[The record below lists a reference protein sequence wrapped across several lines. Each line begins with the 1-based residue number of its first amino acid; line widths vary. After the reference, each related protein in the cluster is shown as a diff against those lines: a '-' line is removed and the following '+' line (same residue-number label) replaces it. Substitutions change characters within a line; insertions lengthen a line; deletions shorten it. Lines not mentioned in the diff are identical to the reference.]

1 MTMSISL
8 SQLLYSFLKKLT
20 KSDLLTYIVKLMK
33 GHHQQPIFRFRTYS
47 PLALKEL
54 QYGEIFFASKDEL
67 NDPYDTKSSALFKGD
82 SAVYKRLIQFILT
95 DKHLGFT
102 FLKEKVDNINT
113 KLIADYLAEEDLLY
127 DDLIRRI
134 SSPEFEDIVVKAFC
148 VEESIVLSLAFIKRL
163 KYFVH
168 KNVGG
173 HCYIASF
180 SRKNN
185 DPVMWSHYAQ
195 NHKGFCLCFSFED
208 DKILGKYSSSFH
220 QTEYQIKNVSYKNAN
235 NITNGFYCFPG
246 AIYGHPVHEDYRK
259 KHWED
264 KEAALL
270 TKFSSWQYEDGVRI
284 VHDDWLTDNAS
295 ENGVIKKP
303 AWERVFYY
311 EQTQLTGVIFG
322 SRMESSQRNEIRS
335 LVMGL
340 RHNLIGPIGY
350 LPIFIFYESSESAM
364 KYEMNIKQLDGLD
377 AFNHLFD
384 IELLEVKQAEY
395 NKLKAR

>member
-1 MTMSISL
+1 MTMAISL

-33 GHHQQPIFRFRTYS
+33 GHHQQPLFRFRTYS

-54 QYGEIFFASKDEL
+54 QYGEIFFASKDDL

-82 SAVYKRLIQFILT
+82 STVYKRLIEFILT
-95 DKHLGFT
+95 DQHSGFT
-102 FLKEKVDNINT
+102 FLRGKVDNIHT
-113 KLIADYLAEEDLLY
+113 KVIADYLAKEDLLY

-134 SSPEFEDIVVKAFC
+134 SSPEFEQIVVEAFR
-148 VEESIVLSLAFIKRL
+148 VEESIGLSLAFIKHL
-163 KYFVH
+163 KHFIH
-168 KNVGG
+168 KYAGG

-195 NHKGFCLCFSFED
+195 NHKGFCLCFSFDD
-208 DKILGKYSSSFH
+208 DKILGKHPSSFL
-220 QTEYQIKNVSYKNAN
+220 QEEYKIENVSYRDAN

-246 AIYGHPVHEDYRK
+246 AIYGDPVHEDDRK

-264 KEAALL
+264 KKAALL
-270 TKFSSWQYEDGVRI
+270 TKFSSWQYEDEVRI
-284 VHDDWLTDNAS
+284 VHDDWLTNNAN
-295 ENGVIKKP
+295 ENGVIKKT
-303 AWERVFYY
+303 AWERIFYY
-311 EQTQLTGVIFG
+311 DQTQLTGVIFG
-322 SRMESSQRNEIRS
+322 SRMESSQRSEIRS

-340 RHNLIGPIGY
+340 RHNLIMSIGY
-350 LPIFIFYESSESAM
+350 LPIFTFYESSESAM
-364 KYEMNIKQLDGLD
+364 KYKMNIKQLDGLD

-384 IELLEVKQAEY
+384 IELLKVKQEEY